1 MLKILITCLL
11 PFTCFSQ
18 TVPYRH
24 YKKGEVLKYRISTE
38 SYRNGQPS
46 GKSVAVSKHRVI
58 KHKGVWSEEIRWLGK
73 TNYSGDSVTAILDS
87 ITARIKPY
95 RVSLSPKGN
104 VPLPKLDFPA
114 MTGEITDLNTFLVA
128 IAPALKAQ
136 QLSATQ
142 TQLKNEGLRQG
153 NFADGVLILTGTDCI
168 EVTQQLL
175 KDEKDYAEV
184 RTSFLP
190 PATFCL
196 EPLIDSIRTVTG
208 TVPNNFQMIQKGAG
222 DKVNL
227 FWGVESFIIDSKI
240 DKRTGRLLEAEMT
253 NELALRMRY
262 NSTKD
267 LTTYAVEMPVSIKRK
282 VKLELMKE

>member
-1 MLKILITCLL
+1 MLKILIACLL
-11 PFTCFSQ
+11 PFACFSQ
-18 TVPYRH
+18 TMPYRH

-38 SYRNGQPS
+38 SYRNGQSS
-46 GKSVAVSKHRVI
+46 GKSVAVSEHRVI
-58 KHKGVWSEEIRWLGK
+58 KDKGVWSEEIRWLEK
-73 TNYSGDSVTAILDS
+73 KNYSGDSVTALLDS
-87 ITARIKPY
+87 IAARVKPY

-104 VPLPKLDFPA
+104 VPLPKLDLPA

-142 TQLKNEGLRQG
+142 TAIKNDGFRQG

-175 KDEKDYAEV
+175 QDEKDYV
-184 RTSFLP
+184 SIRTSFLP
-190 PATFCL
+190 PKAFCL
-196 EPLIDSIRTVTG
+196 EPLIDSIRAATG
-208 TVPNNFQMIQKGAG
+208 PVPNNFQMIQKGAG

-267 LTTYAVEMPVSIKRK
+267 LTAYAVEMPVSIKRK
-282 VKLELMKE
+282 VKLELVKE